1 MVKKAEIPGHIVE
14 CALALAAGTA
24 WRRVTLADIAREAG
38 LSLAQLHEHYP
49 SKGAILEAYV
59 DRVDRAMLAGIEPDL
74 AEEPAR
80 DRLFDV
86 VMRRFDAMAAG
97 REGLRAIVSEAL
109 RDPCLGLW
117 AACRLERSLVLMLEA
132 ASLGAGG
139 LRGFVRRKGLGL
151 IYLAT
156 LRVWLDDE
164 SEDSART
171 MAALNRRLA
180 RVDDLIAGLGRC
192 RRGRRE
198 APEAAVEGA

>member
-1 MVKKAEIPGHIVE
+1 MVKKAEIPGHIVD
-14 CALALAAGTA
+14 CALGLAARTA
-24 WRRVTLADIAREAG
+24 WRHVSLSDIAREAG

-49 SKGAILEAYV
+49 SKEAILGAYV
-59 DRVDRAMLAGIEPDL
+59 DRVDRAMLAGTEPEL

-86 VMRRFDAMAAG
+86 VMRGFDAMAAG

-139 LRGFVRRKGLGL
+139 PRGFVRRKGLGL

-156 LRVWLDDE
+156 LRVWLHDE
-164 SEDSART
+164 SEDTART
-171 MAALNRRLA
+171 MAALNRHLA

-192 RRGRRE
+192 RTRRQE
-198 APEAAVEGA
+198 APEEAVKPA